1 MIVRLPYGTSS
12 LVGDLRGL
20 RCHPLAPSAP
30 RHVPPLSHLVRRA
43 LDAPQGESLEQL
55 ARGCRTATVLVPDA
69 TRRAFLPE
77 VLPELLGRVLR
88 AGVPEEGITVLVAC
102 GTHPP
107 VPPGELA
114 ALLGT
119 LPPGVRAVQH
129 DCRDAASLVGVG
141 TLPGGLAVRL
151 NRLAVACDLLL
162 SVSTVQHHY
171 IAGFGGG
178 PKMVFPGVAGYEEI
192 QANHARVIDLGQV
205 PPRRHPAC
213 EPGVLAGN
221 PVAEEI
227 AAAAALRPVDLA
239 LVLVAGGEGRPGW
252 AAAGQ
257 LGEVFPAACRVAR
270 QWNEVEAGPFRRL
283 VVAAGGFPADHTLI
297 QAHKALDAACRFAEP
312 GAEVLFVAAC
322 AGGLG
327 SAEMEPFLADP
338 RPEAIVTRLAERYV
352 QYGHTTLRLVEK
364 TSRFRVLVRS
374 ELAEALV
381 RRLGMTVVADVEEV
395 FDRWREEE
403 SGAVVGVMA
412 GAAVFPPPATACQA
426 AGRVP

>member
-20 RCHPLAPSAP
+20 RCYALAPSAP
-30 RHVPPLSHLVRRA
+30 RHAPPLSNLVRGA
-43 LDAPQGESLEQL
+43 LDASQGASLEDL
-55 ARGCRTATVLVPDA
+55 ARGCQSVTILVPDA

-77 VLPELLGRVLR
+77 VLPELVGRLHR
-88 AGVPEEGITVLVAC
+88 AGVGNDAICVLVAC

-107 VPPGELA
+107 AAPA
-114 ALLGT
+114 ALVALVGA
-119 LPPGVRAVQH
+119 LPAGIRVVQH
-129 DCRDAASLVGVG
+129 DCRATDDLVPVG
-141 TLPGGLAVRL
+141 TLPGGRVVRL
-151 NRLAVACDLLL
+151 HRLAVECDLLL

-192 QANHARVIDLGQV
+192 QANHAKVIDLGQV

-239 LVLVAGGEGRPGW
+239 VVMVAGGEGRPAW
-252 AAAGQ
+252 VAAGSP
-257 LGEVFPAACRVAR
+257 ETIFPAACGMAR
-270 QWNEVEAGPFRRL
+270 QWYEVEAGPFRRL
-283 VVAAGGFPADHTLI
+283 VVAAGGFPTDHTLI

-312 GAEVLFVAAC
+312 GAEVVFVATC
-322 AGGLG
+322 EGGLG
-327 SAEMEPFLADP
+327 SPDMEPFLADP
-338 RPEAIVTRLAERYV
+338 RPEAIVARLAERYV
-352 QYGHTTLRLVEK
+352 QYGHTTLRILEK
-364 TSRFRVLVRS
+364 TSRFQVLVRT
-374 ELAEALV
+374 ELEASV
-381 RRLGMTVVADVEEV
+381 VQRLGMTPVADVEDV

-403 SGAVVGVMA
+403 GGAVVGVMI
-412 GAAVFPPPATACQA
+412 GAAVFPTPPVMP
-426 AGRVP
+426 GRR